1 MLSHE
6 STKVDVKSSMINNNN
21 NNQIKLIK
29 YIKHINLIKHI
40 VIIKKNNLIILN

>member
-21 NNQIKLIK
+21 NVTQRLKTCANF
-29 YIKHINLIKHI
+29 
-40 VIIKKNNLIILN
+40 VIYDLCYKICMI